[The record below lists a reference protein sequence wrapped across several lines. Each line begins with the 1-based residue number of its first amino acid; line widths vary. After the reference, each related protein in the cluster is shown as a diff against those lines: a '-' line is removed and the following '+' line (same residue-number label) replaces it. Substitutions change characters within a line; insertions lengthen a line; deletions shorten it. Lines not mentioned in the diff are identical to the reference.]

1 MNKLPAGVYPA
12 IVTPFDEV
20 GNIDALSLVRHLAW
34 LESKGCVGVTLA
46 GTTGEGP
53 SLSAVEKRD
62 MLRIAK
68 SAAGGLKVILGV
80 LTSSLSEAKWMVQQ
94 AGKNGADAILLM
106 PPSYFRR
113 ASVSG
118 VTEWLQDVMDHSPL
132 PVLLYNFPKMSGYGF
147 SAESLSSLRVHP
159 KFAGLKDSSGDL
171 ANLAL
176 FRSLVGPDDSLFV
189 GDETLLLSAM
199 EAGWTGSISGAA
211 NVVPQW
217 LSRLIASWLAGDEA
231 SARTL
236 FEFILQALVAIR
248 SCPQPET
255 HKAVLKAAGLLSN
268 DSPRLP
274 LKPVEVDDRWDI
286 VLSRLGDPFG

>member
-1 MNKLPAGVYPA
+1 
-12 IVTPFDEV
+12 
-20 GNIDALSLVRHLAW
+20 
-34 LESKGCVGVTLA
+34 
-46 GTTGEGP
+46 
-53 SLSAVEKRD
+53 

-113 ASVSG
+113 ASVTG

-236 FEFILQALVAIR
+236 FEFILQALVAMR

-268 DSPRLP
+268 ASPRLP
-274 LKPVEVDDRWDI
+274 LKPVEVDDRWGI

>member
-12 IVTPFDEV
+12 IVTPFDEA

-113 ASVSG
+113 ASVTG

-147 SAESLSSLRVHP
+147 SVESLSSLRVHP
-159 KFAGLKDSSGDL
+159 KFAGLKDSSGVL

-236 FEFILQALVAIR
+236 FELILQALVAIR

-286 VLSRLGDPFG
+286 LLSRLGDPFG